1 MAFMCRNLLIKL
13 GELCVSPQI
22 TCISC
27 THSILLVFFG
37 GGGVPLYW
45 KKMWYFRGVLA
56 NYLFQPLHMFILY
69 DNGVLI
75 WKFLLIVCSR
85 CSLIRFKGCLNVHVI
100 HLLDSKQKIAGKQS

>member
-1 MAFMCRNLLIKL
+1 MFLLKL
-13 GELCVSPQI
+13 PVF
-22 TCISC
+22 
-27 THSILLVFFG
+27 LVPTVYCLSFWG
-37 GGGVPLYW
+37 GGGVPLNW

>member
-1 MAFMCRNLLIKL
+1 MSFSSNYLYFSYTQYTACLF
-13 GELCVSPQI
+13 GE
-22 TCISC
+22 
-27 THSILLVFFG
+27 

-45 KKMWYFRGVLA
+45 KKMWYFRDVLA
-56 NYLFQPLHMFILY
+56 NYLFQPLRMFILY

-100 HLLDSKQKIAGKQS
+100 HLLD